1 MEEKYYYLS
10 VDKWNLMESLVTE
23 SISPYS
29 FYWKRD
35 FSNTLN
41 RIKDEGN
48 KKYSQLLLCTSKRGN
63 DCLIGVNESLLDKE
77 SLMRILKRIRKDTI
91 RNIFH
96 TIRQY
101 ISKKASLNS
110 FFEMKKIS
118 TKL

>member
-77 SLMRILKRIRKDTI
+77 SLMRILKKD
-91 RNIFH
+91 
-96 TIRQY
+96 
-101 ISKKASLNS
+101 KKGY
-110 FFEMKKIS
+110 
-118 TKL
+118 